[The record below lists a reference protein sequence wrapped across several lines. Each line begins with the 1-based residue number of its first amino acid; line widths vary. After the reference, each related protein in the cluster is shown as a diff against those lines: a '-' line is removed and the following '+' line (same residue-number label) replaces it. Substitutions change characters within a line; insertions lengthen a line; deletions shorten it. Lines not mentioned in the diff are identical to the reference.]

1 MWWADALLYMVGI
14 AVWNRA
20 KWPLPPSD
28 VEMVVKTYL
37 VLEQPLPTITV
48 TFTETVGVVA
58 TAITHAIPAI
68 PATSS
73 TPVPESDRST
83 IDGYSYPSPDYTRAA
98 SRTRA
103 RSDELHQDRTTA
115 MHVMWTP
122 QYSTFDVIAI
132 FAAVFSAAV
141 MASWIAIIV
150 KGKDHVMQSLGQ
162 IPEYIDASF
171 RHTGCR
177 IGYACLILA
186 WVGLIT
192 DYCIGWS
199 EGYVVWPKIIK
210 VLFSYPLLLIAHF
223 QLPPIGHILF
233 LCGRFAKTVATAPVQ
248 WMARQARRWYEARTS
263 TRRIDRVFD
272 RPITRITIGE
282 CLFPDLAAARPRQP
296 DTKFAVIIKAALS
309 DIFFLGWNLIVLV
322 IKLRI
327 RSWMQI
333 WSHSRDVSLAT
344 MEGLFGG
351 SEDAYFWDIWL
362 GCYQTGLKGLREM
375 LSVSNGLIKTALGGI
390 WVGLKLVKAVYNR
403 ALIRLL
409 ERKVPDNLAPREIKS
424 YEDNVHNAYCET
436 STYNHSQIAL
446 LLLRQWKSL
455 EDIARL
461 EAQIKYMEQHYD
473 SINSREI
480 GEKCVGYRAT
490 IIELVHDNNYFRLL
504 LCAILNALYNEL
516 HGRRPNDL
524 NAKHPYQPSQLE
536 FRVKPDPRTG
546 FYMGYREYTV
556 RAVNKWDLGREYLK
570 QVENFGM
577 KYEKEPFRMSM
588 ILAWKANGPGN
599 VPDNFD
605 PFVKDHWVFSGAI
618 PGLNIPVYKSEHNPF
633 NIHEKRFPVYV
644 NPEGLFGPQ
653 IEDFAAKGQLAQWGD
668 PEAMKPKVAPFDA
681 AELRKF
687 TAKMDFGTAPP
698 RKHKMVS
705 LPKMPAYS
713 SDPCPTGEPR
723 TTDFP
728 LYRKDF
734 A

>member
-1 MWWADALLYMVGI
+1 MWAFKV
-14 AVWNRA
+14 
-20 KWPLPPSD
+20 LPTLFGLGAWFRPSSPASD
-28 VEMVVKTYL
+28 VQVVVQTYL
-37 VLEQPLPTITV
+37 VLDVPLPTITV
-48 TFTETVGVVA
+48 TETVGVLA
-58 TAITHAIPAI
+58 TAITHTIPTA
-68 PATSS
+68 SS
-73 TPVPESDRST
+73 TPVPESDRPT
-83 IDGYSYPSPDYTRAA
+83 IDGYAYPFPDYTRAE

-103 RSDELHQDRTTA
+103 RSDERYQDRLTA

-122 QYSTFDVIAI
+122 QYSIFDFVVFLTTTFA
-132 FAAVFSAAV
+132 FAV
-141 MASWIAIIV
+141 MTLWIAIVAKDKVDIV
-150 KGKDHVMQSLGQ
+150 RYLEQ
-162 IPEYIDASF
+162 IPGYIDASF
-171 RHTGCR
+171 QHTGCR

-186 WVGLIT
+186 WIGLIT

-199 EGYVVWPKIIK
+199 EGYLVWPKIIN

-233 LCGRFAKTVATAPVQ
+233 LFGRFAKTVATAPGR
-248 WMARQARRWYEARTS
+248 WIARQARRWYEARTS
-263 TRRIDRVFD
+263 KRRIDKVFD
-272 RPITRITIGE
+272 RPISRITIGE
-282 CLFPDLAAARPRQP
+282 CLFPDLAAAKPRQQ
-296 DTKFAVIIKAALS
+296 DTKFSQIIKAALS
-309 DIFFLGWNLIVLV
+309 DTFFLGWNLIVLV
-322 IKLRI
+322 IELRI

-333 WSHSRDVSLAT
+333 WSHTRDVILVT
-344 MEGLFGG
+344 MEVLFGWG
-351 SEDAYFWDIWL
+351 DDAFLWDVWL
-362 GCYQTGLKGLREM
+362 GCYQTGLKGLRGW

-390 WVGLKLVKAVYNR
+390 WVGLKLVKAVFNR
-403 ALIRLL
+403 FLIRVLD
-409 ERKVPDNLAPREIKS
+409 RKVPHNLTPCEIKT
-424 YEDNVHNAYCET
+424 YEDKVNNAYCET

-446 LLLRQWKSL
+446 LLLKLWGAV

-461 EAQIKYMEQHYD
+461 EAQIKYMQQHCD

-490 IIELVHDNNYFRLL
+490 IIELIHDNNYFRLL

-524 NAKHPYQPSQLE
+524 NAKHPYKPSQLE
-536 FRVKPDPRTG
+536 FRVAPDPLTG
-546 FYMGYREYTV
+546 FYMGYREHTI
-556 RAVNKWDLGREYLK
+556 RAVNKWDLGYEYLR

-577 KYEKEPFRMSM
+577 KYEKEPMRMSM

-633 NIHEKRFPVYV
+633 NIHAKRFPVYI
-644 NPEGLFGPQ
+644 NPEGIFGPQ
-653 IEDFAAKGQLAQWGD
+653 IEDFAAKGRLAQWGD
-668 PEAMKPKVAPFDA
+668 SEAMKPKVAPFDA
-681 AELRKF
+681 AELCRF
-687 TAKMDFGTAPP
+687 TAKMDFGAEPL
-698 RKHKMVS
+698 RKHKMAS
-705 LPKMPAYS
+705 LRKMPVYS